1 MKGTTKAYTLARER
15 YAETGVDTEKAVAAL
30 REVALSMHCWQGDD
44 VGGFERSGSLSDGG
58 IMATGNY
65 PGRARTPEEL
75 RADLDKACSLI
86 PGRHR
91 LNLHAIYGEF
101 GGRKVERDAITFDQF
116 RGWADWAKERGMGID
131 FNPTFF
137 AHPNA
142 AGGFTLA
149 SPDEGIRAFWVRHGI
164 ACRRIGAAFGKAL
177 GKACVTNVWIPDG
190 YKDLPADRAAP
201 RRRLRQSLDEV
212 FAEPLDRRHNI
223 DSVES
228 KLFGLGTESYVV
240 GSHEFYLA
248 YAVEN
253 DKAICLDSGHFHPT
267 ETIADK
273 LSSILLFIEEV
284 LLHVSR
290 GVRWD
295 SDHVVLLGDDIR
307 AIADEVVR
315 GGCLGRAHIGLDYFD
330 ASINRV
336 AAWVVGMR
344 AMQRAL
350 LEALL
355 SPVSRLKELE
365 AKGDHTARIVMMEE
379 AKQMPASAVW
389 DYYCESSG
397 VPVGAAWLDDVRKY
411 EKKVLSKR

>member
-1 MKGTTKAYTLARER
+1 MKGTAKAYTLARER
-15 YAETGVDTEKAVAAL
+15 YAEAGVDTEKAIAAL

-101 GGRKVERDAITFDQF
+101 GGRKVERDAITFDHF
-116 RGWADWAKERGMGID
+116 RGWADWARERDMGID

-137 AHPNA
+137 AHPKA

-149 SPDEGIRAFWVRHGI
+149 SPDDEIRAFWVRHGI

-212 FAEPLDRRHNI
+212 FAGPLDRRHNI

-228 KLFGLGTESYVV
+228 KLFGIGTESYVV

-273 LSSILLFIEEV
+273 LSSVLLFLDEV

-307 AIADEVVR
+307 AVADEIVR
-315 GGCLGRAHIGLDYFD
+315 GGYLGRVHIGLDYFD

-365 AKGDHTARIVMMEE
+365 AKGDHTARIVIMEE
-379 AKQMPASAVW
+379 AKQMPASSVW
-389 DYYCESSG
+389 DYYCESGG

-411 EKKVLSKR
+411 EKKVLSRR